1 MAAKYNTFRVALLP
15 GVAHSKKTKEIF
27 NSLEGSKSEFV
38 REAIL
43 KFAQNLGFQ
52 SNGNGDEKPEYLTDE
67 QWELFKQKSL
77 IGRLD
82 YQYYIAF
89 YYLKSLTNFRTVTS
103 GKLVRRA
110 MKEHELT

>member
-1 MAAKYNTFRVALLP
+1 LFGGIILWPQSIIHLEWHYYLALP
-15 GVAHSKKTKEIF
+15 TRRKQE
-27 NSLEGSKSEFV
+27 
-38 REAIL
+38 
-43 KFAQNLGFQ
+43 KFLIVLGFQ

-110 MKEHELT
+110 MKEYEA